1 MNKATFQTS
10 VSMNMKSSE
19 ESSLTTDPVYRALKP
34 MLDDLTQ
41 KIEILKGE
49 VATLQSSAS

>member
-1 MNKATFQTS
+1 
-10 VSMNMKSSE
+10 MNMKSSE